1 MKSLK
6 HILLITT
13 LLSGGLYLISPV
25 MADEH
30 GRHGSMG
37 WKTSLSESQNKQ
49 LASLKL
55 DYKKKAY
62 PLKLNL
68 KQARLELASL
78 IATDKPS
85 HKNIDKKIDEIVKL
99 KAEKMRL
106 KVAHKIEVRKILNKD
121 QQVQFDL
128 KLMKK
133 AFHGKKGG
141 RHGHH

>member
-13 LLSGGLYLISPV
+13 LVSGGLFLISPV
-25 MADEH
+25 MADTH
-30 GRHGSMG
+30 GRHGDMG
-37 WKTSLSESQNKQ
+37 WKASLTESQTKQ

-55 DYKKKAY
+55 DYKKKVY
-62 PLKLNL
+62 PLKLKL
-68 KQARLELASL
+68 KQAKLELATL

-85 HKNIDKKIDEIVKL
+85 QKNIDKKIDEVIKL

-106 KVAHKIEVRKILNKD
+106 KVAHKIAVRKILNND
-121 QQVQFDL
+121 QQVTFDL

-141 RHGHH
+141 HHGYH